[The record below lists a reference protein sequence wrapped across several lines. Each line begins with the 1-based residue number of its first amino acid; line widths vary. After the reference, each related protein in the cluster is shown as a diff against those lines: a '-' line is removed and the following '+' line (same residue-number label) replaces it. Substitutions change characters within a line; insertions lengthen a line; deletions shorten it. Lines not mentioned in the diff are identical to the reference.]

1 MEQNLIKIL
10 FALIRSAMR
19 GTEMSDSEK
28 ALYSN
33 ELLPDLMKLSKRHDV
48 AHLVALGLKNNGLLT
63 ADDKDVESEIVRAVF
78 RYERLNH
85 DYKKLCATLEAAE
98 IPFIPLKGSVLR
110 AYYPEPWMR
119 TSCDIDVL
127 VHRED
132 VERAIACLTENLKYT
147 AKESGTHDVSLF
159 SPLKNHVELHFDLV
173 EEGRANNAGGIL
185 RSVWDKVAVRGEG
198 GYWYE
203 MSDAF
208 FYFYHVAHMAKH
220 FETGGCG
227 IRPFIDL
234 YILDKLETA
243 DRQARD
249 ELLEGGGL
257 LRFAEA
263 ARDLS
268 LVWLEGKDE
277 DERSCKL
284 QSFLLHGGA
293 YGSFDNRVALQQK
306 NKGGRVGYMLS
317 RAFIPYERL
326 VRYYPVLEKHRWL
339 MPVMQVRRWFML
351 FRPDVAKMAK
361 KEISVNSKM
370 ESSTADD
377 MGNFLRE
384 IGLS

>member
-19 GTEMSDSEK
+19 GTAMSDSEK

-33 ELLPDLMKLSKRHDV
+33 ELLPDLIKLSKRHDV
-48 AHLVALGLKNNGLLT
+48 AHLVALGLKSNGLLT

-85 DYKKLCATLEAAE
+85 DYKKLCAALEAAE

-132 VERAIACLTENLKYT
+132 VERAMSLLRDDLKYSEYT
-147 AKESGTHDVSLF
+147 KSSHDVSLLT
-159 SPLKNHVELHFDLV
+159 PLKNHVELHFDLV
-173 EEGRANNAGGIL
+173 EEGRANNAIAIL
-185 RSVWDKVAVRGEG
+185 RSVWDTVSPRGECR
-198 GYWYE
+198 YWLE

-220 FETGGCG
+220 FENGGCG
-227 IRPFIDL
+227 LRPFIDL
-234 YILDKLETA
+234 YVLDNLRTA
-243 DRQARD
+243 DINGRNRI
-249 ELLEGGGL
+249 LEHGGL
-257 LRFAEA
+257 LKFAEA
-263 ARDLS
+263 ARELS
-268 LVWLEGKDE
+268 LVWLAGKE
-277 DERSCKL
+277 ADERSRKL

-306 NKGGRVGYMLS
+306 KKGGRVGYVIS

-339 MPVMQVRRWFML
+339 MPLMQVRRWFML
-351 FRPDVAKMAK
+351 LRPDVAKMARA
-361 KEISVNSKM
+361 EFAANGKM
-370 ESSTADD
+370 EGSKADAMND
-377 MGNFLRE
+377 FLYE
-384 IGLS
+384 IGL